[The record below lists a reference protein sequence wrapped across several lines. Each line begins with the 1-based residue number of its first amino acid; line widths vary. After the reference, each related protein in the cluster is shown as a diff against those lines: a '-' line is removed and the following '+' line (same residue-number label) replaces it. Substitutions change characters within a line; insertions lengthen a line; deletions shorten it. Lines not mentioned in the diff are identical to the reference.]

1 MQGTTLGCK
10 PDLIT
15 GDRSPQTRC
24 PLGTGLKTDVP
35 IDEIGDMFGYDGHL
49 PLSKVKMLFVTGS
62 YPVVQR
68 ELIRVGVDID
78 VTPVMSTW
86 PNKPVAIRVRMGG
99 RYLPLDAMTDGG
111 WTEKNPVSR
120 PKQRE
125 RKIASTAIA

>member
-86 PNKPVAIRVRMGG
+86 PNKPVAIRVRMGSIVCQG
-99 RYLPLDAMTDGG
+99 SIEFPDQHIFSPSNHRGSPALI
-111 WTEKNPVSR
+111 KV
-120 PKQRE
+120 
-125 RKIASTAIA
+125 